1 MATTRALTIGIL
13 FTDASKR
20 NLTFSPLAILGGNED
35 AMPGL
40 FKSRI
45 KNVKNENL
53 SGITIDGETAT
64 SLEWKNYLVSK
75 NGAPASTINDATY
88 TITETTRI
96 FDSATY
102 TPEP

>member
-1 MATTRALTIGIL
+1 MATTRALTIGIV

-20 NLTFSPLAILGGNED
+20 NLTFSPLAVLGGNED

-40 FKSRI
+40 FKQRI

-53 SGITIDGETAT
+53 SGITIDGVQAVG
-64 SLEWKNYLVSK
+64 LVWKDYLVSK
-75 NGAPASTINDATY
+75 DGAPASGINDATY
-88 TITETTRI
+88 TVTKITNI
-96 FDSATY
+96 YDSATY

>member
-20 NLTFSPLAILGGNED
+20 NLTFSPLAVMGNNEE

-40 FKSRI
+40 FKTRI

-53 SGITIDGETAT
+53 SGITIDGVTAT
-64 SLEWKNYLVSK
+64 ALYWKNYLVSK
-75 NGAPASTINDATY
+75 NGAPASAINDATY
-88 TITETTRI
+88 TVTETTRI
-96 FDSATY
+96 YDSATY
-102 TPEP
+102 EPEP

>member
-1 MATTRALTIGIL
+1 MATTRALTIGIV

-20 NLTFSPLAILGGNED
+20 NLTFSPLAVLGGNED

-40 FKSRI
+40 FKTRI

-53 SGITIDGETAT
+53 SEITIDGTTAT
-64 SLEWKNYLVSK
+64 ALDWKNYLVSK
-75 NGAPASTINDATY
+75 DGAPASGINDATY
-88 TITETTRI
+88 TVTTITNI
-96 FDSATY
+96 YDSATY

>member
-20 NLTFSPLAILGGNED
+20 NLTFSPLAVLGGNED
-35 AMPGL
+35 AMPGA
-40 FKSRI
+40 FKTRI

-53 SGITIDGETAT
+53 SAIEIDGVTAT
-64 SLEWKNYLVSK
+64 ALNWKDYLVSK

-88 TITETTRI
+88 TVTETTRVY
-96 FDSATY
+96 DSATY
-102 TPEP
+102 EP

>member
-20 NLTFSPLAILGGNED
+20 NLTFSPLAVLGGNED
-35 AMPGL
+35 AMAGN
-40 FKSRI
+40 FKTRI

-53 SGITIDGETAT
+53 SGIEINDVTAT
-64 SLEWKNYLVSK
+64 SLIWKDYLVSK

-88 TITETTRI
+88 TVTEITNVYN
-96 FDSATY
+96 SATY